1 MVLIPHHLPINGTWP
16 NLLRRL
22 SRTVLEAHKQHK
34 LMSPLGS
41 SKSKTKTVMTT
52 IVMKPT
58 TLPTNGAGTSTA
70 APIGTVMVS
79 ASIEETK
86 TAIAAL
92 LSLGSDLPQPDNDAT
107 AENSALV
114 PINPTTTDNSTPST
128 STLTGIN
135 ASKKKQKKP
144 TQHKQS
150 QSIKRF
156 VTVEYKLKCKC
167 RCAHKFRCGKCD
179 QSF

>member
-1 MVLIPHHLPINGTWP
+1 MDDGTDTPSSPHKWHKP

-52 IVMKPT
+52 IVTKPT
-58 TLPTNGAGTSTA
+58 TLPMYGAGTSTA

-92 LSLGSDLPQPDNDAT
+92 LSLGSDLPQPDDDAT

-114 PINPTTTDNSTPST
+114 PINPTTTDDSTPST
-128 STLTGIN
+128 STLTGMN
-135 ASKKKQKKP
+135 ASKKKKTKETNP
-144 TQHKQS
+144 TQTVPVH
-150 QSIKRF
+150 KRF
-156 VTVEYKLKCKC
+156 VTVEYKLKCK
-167 RCAHKFRCGKCD
+167 R
-179 QSF
+179 